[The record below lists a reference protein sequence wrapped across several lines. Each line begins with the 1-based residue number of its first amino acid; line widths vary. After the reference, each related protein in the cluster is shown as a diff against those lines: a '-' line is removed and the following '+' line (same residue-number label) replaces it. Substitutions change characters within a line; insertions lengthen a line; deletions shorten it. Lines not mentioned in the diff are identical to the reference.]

1 MYVRVLRSRRPAW
14 HFNLAVITALV
25 VSAVAARSGWPQS
38 AAKLPTAQEV
48 LDRNVKATG
57 GAAALLRYKSMTV
70 HGRLTIPAKNLT
82 LETVDY
88 TKGGDKVLQR
98 VILPDG
104 TENRS
109 GFDGA
114 TAWDLD
120 KSGKAS
126 IAAGDIIKTTA
137 RDADMYYHLHV
148 MTYFRSMQVVGVEV
162 FNGRPCYHLKGV
174 NNWGKTNEQF
184 YDKETGLLLG
194 YRFNTTWRGGNGD
207 ASQTFE
213 DYKDFGGVLMPA
225 KMTSRDGN
233 DVYIATVTSV
243 TYDDVADS
251 IFALPDAVQKEKAK
265 PGT

>member
-1 MYVRVLRSRRPAW
+1 VYLRVLRSRCAAWRFNFAIPA
-14 HFNLAVITALV
+14 VLV
-25 VSAVAARSGWPQS
+25 TSAVAARSGWPQ
-38 AAKLPTAQEV
+38 AAEKLPTAQEV
-48 LDRNVKATG
+48 LDHNITATG

-126 IAAGDIIKTTA
+126 IGTGDIIKTTA

-148 MTYFRSMQVVGVEV
+148 MKYFHSMQVVGVEV
-162 FNGRPCYHLKGV
+162 FNGHPCYHLKGV

-194 YRFNTTWRGGNGD
+194 YRFNTAWRGGNGD

-213 DYKDFGGVLMPA
+213 DYKDFGGVMMPVTT
-225 KMTSRDGN
+225 TSRDGN
-233 DVYIATVTSV
+233 DVFISTITSV

-251 IFALPDAVQKEKAK
+251 VFALPEAVRKEKAK
-265 PGT
+265 TGS